1 MWIRSQDKRS
11 IVVLERASSICVMKY
26 RAPYCAKPLCEKRNG
41 DFFIEASGRIIGTYP
56 TEERA
61 TEVLDE
67 ICDAYISLNKQVGKE
82 YRGNNPSGYFG
93 GYVKNGVFQ
102 MPEV

>member
-1 MWIRSQDKRS
+1 MLIRSQNKMCICNLENMEGFS
-11 IVVLERASSICVMKY
+11 IGKTADESRFYLTMRFSSERADDC
-26 RAPYCAKPLCEKRNG
+26 RLGE
-41 DFFIEASGRIIGTYP
+41 YP

-61 TEVLDE
+61 IEVLDE
-67 ICDAYISLNKQVGKE
+67 ICDDYISLNKQVGKE

>member
-1 MWIRSQDKRS
+1 MLIRTQNKMCVCNLKNMEGISIGRRGDDKAFFLTIRFS
-11 IVVLERASSICVMKY
+11 SERADN
-26 RAPYCAKPLCEKRNG
+26 CELG
-41 DFFIEASGRIIGTYP
+41 EYP

-61 TEVLDE
+61 IEVLDE
-67 ICDAYISLNKQVGKE
+67 ICNAYISLNKHAGRE
-82 YRGNNPSGYFG
+82 YNGNHISGYFG

>member
-1 MWIRSQDKRS
+1 MLIRSQNKMCICNLENMEGIS
-11 IVVLERASSICVMKY
+11 IGKTADESRFYLTMRFSSERADDC
-26 RAPYCAKPLCEKRNG
+26 RLGE
-41 DFFIEASGRIIGTYP
+41 YP

-61 TEVLDE
+61 IEVLDE
-67 ICDAYISLNKQVGKE
+67 ICNAYISLNKCMGKE
-82 YRGNNPSGYFG
+82 FRSNNPSGYFG

>member
-1 MWIRSQDKRS
+1 MLIRSQDKRS

-26 RAPYCAKPLCEKRNG
+26 RAPYCVKPLCEKGNG

-61 TEVLDE
+61 IEVLDE
-67 ICDAYISLNKQVGKE
+67 ICFAYISLNSFK
-82 YRGNNPSGYFG
+82 GNAP
-93 GYVKNGVFQ
+93 YVKNGVFQ